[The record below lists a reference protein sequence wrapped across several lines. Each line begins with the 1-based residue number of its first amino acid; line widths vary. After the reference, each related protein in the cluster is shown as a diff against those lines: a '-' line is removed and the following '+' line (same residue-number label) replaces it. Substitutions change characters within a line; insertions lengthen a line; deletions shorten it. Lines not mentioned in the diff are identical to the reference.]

1 MGSKLKTLVYA
12 SEIGDVGGQRKDV
25 RGPRNEGCW
34 EWGVGGQ
41 TTVQRAG
48 STWSLIL
55 ATDDGAMHQDGMG
68 KNSSLASTSVCCVR
82 LWCTDD
88 ASS

>member
-34 EWGVGGQ
+34 EWGVGGGGGANDCA
-41 TTVQRAG
+41 AG
-48 STWSLIL
+48 RQHLEFDLGDRRRRNAPRWN
-55 ATDDGAMHQDGMG
+55 GE
-68 KNSSLASTSVCCVR
+68 KFFSSLYLR
-82 LWCTDD
+82 LLCKVMVH
-88 ASS
+88 